1 MSALKNPR
9 TLVFLLSFIALFLS
23 ILVALQTGA
32 FPINAEVWFSML
44 RGDHTIFT
52 ASQHGDMYVLWY
64 LRIPRVMLAV
74 FMGAALGLA
83 GTLVQGLFRNP
94 LADSSLLGVTTGA
107 ASAAALTIVLC
118 SGDRIAMFGIAK
130 IWLLP
135 IMSFLGAFLTC
146 MTLNISSKWL
156 APGSISGLLLLGIA
170 LNALGVSIIGLCTY
184 LATDEQLRSLSFW
197 TLGSLAGA
205 NWTMVVIMSLLIVLV
220 YACSS
225 RMAQHLNALSLGEVT
240 AAHLGIVVSR
250 LRWSISVMVALLAG
264 LSVAFCGVIGFVG
277 LLAPHLA
284 RALIGAD
291 QRVLLP
297 LSMVMGALLMLTADT
312 IARTI
317 AIPAEVPVGIF
328 TALLGSPFMIVL
340 LRARRHRIGS

>member
-1 MSALKNPR
+1 MSSLKNPK
-9 TLVFLLSFIALFLS
+9 TFVFLFSFLVLLLS
-23 ILVALQTGA
+23 ILGALQKGA
-32 FPINAEVWFSML
+32 FSINAATWFSL
-44 RGDHTIFT
+44 LTAENPLFT
-52 ASQHGDMYVLWY
+52 SSQNGDMYVLWY

-74 FMGAALGLA
+74 LMGAALGLA

-94 LADSSLLGVTTGA
+94 LADPSLLGVTTGA

-118 SGDRIAMFGIAK
+118 SGDRLALFGIAK

-135 IMSFLGAFLTC
+135 SMSFLGAFLTC
-146 MTLNISSKWL
+146 MTLNVSSKWL

-184 LATDEQLRSLSFW
+184 LATDEQLRNLSFW

-205 NWTMVVIMSLLIVLV
+205 NWTMVLMMCLMLVFV
-220 YACSS
+220 YAYSS
-225 RMAQHLNALSLGEVT
+225 RIAHRLNALSLGEVT

-277 LLAPHLA
+277 LIAPHLA

-297 LSMVMGALLMLTADT
+297 LSMLMGALLMLTADT

-317 AIPAEVPVGIF
+317 VIPAEVPVGIF
-328 TALLGSPFMIVL
+328 TALLGSPFLIVL
-340 LRARRHRIGS
+340 LRARRHRIG

>member
-1 MSALKNPR
+1 MSSLKNPK
-9 TLVFLLSFIALFLS
+9 TFVFLFFLLVLFLS
-23 ILVALQTGA
+23 MLGALQKGA
-32 FPINAEVWFSML
+32 FPINSEVWFL
-44 RGDHTIFT
+44 LLKGENPLFT
-52 ASQHGDMYVLWY
+52 SAQNGDMYVLWY

-74 FMGAALGLA
+74 LMGAALGLA

-94 LADSSLLGVTTGA
+94 LADPSLLGVTTGA

-118 SGDRIAMFGIAK
+118 SGDRLALFGIAK

-156 APGSISGLLLLGIA
+156 ASGSISGLLLLGIA

-184 LATDEQLRSLSFW
+184 LATDEQLRNLSFW

-205 NWTMVVIMSLLIVLV
+205 NWTMVVMMCLMLLLI
-220 YACSS
+220 YAWSS
-225 RMAQHLNALSLGEVT
+225 RMAQRLNALSLGEVT

-277 LLAPHLA
+277 LIAPHLA
-284 RALIGAD
+284 RALVGAD
-291 QRVLLP
+291 QRILLP
-297 LSMVMGALLMLTADT
+297 LSMLMGALLMLTADT
-312 IARTI
+312 IGRTI
-317 AIPAEVPVGIF
+317 VIPAEVPVGIF
-328 TALLGSPFMIVL
+328 TALLGSPFLIVL
-340 LRARRHRIGS
+340 LRTRRHRIG